1 MATGLP
7 WVRMDTDTHE
17 NPKILD
23 FIEEYG
29 QRALAAIAVWK
40 FAIGY
45 AGGHGTDGEIT
56 RAALK
61 QVHGT
66 PAHAR
71 LLVEAGFFDLTEK
84 GWQICGYDVHQPS
97 RAITEQ
103 LREQLSEA
111 GKKGA
116 AARWGKES

>member
-1 MATGLP
+1 
-7 WVRMDTDTHE
+7 MDTDTHE

-23 FIEEYG
+23 FIEEHG

-66 PAHAR
+66 PVHAR
-71 LLVEAGFFDLTEK
+71 LLVDAGFFELTER
-84 GWQICGYDVHQPS
+84 GWQISGYEVHQPS
-97 RAITEQ
+97 RAMTEQ

>member
-23 FIEEYG
+23 FIEEHG

-56 RAALK
+56 RAALR

-66 PAHAR
+66 PTHAR
-71 LLVEAGFFDLTEK
+71 LLVEAGFFDVTEK
-84 GWQICGYDVHQPS
+84 GWQISGYEVHQPS

>member
-23 FIEEYG
+23 FIEEHG

-66 PAHAR
+66 PTHAR
-71 LLVEAGFFDLTEK
+71 LLVDAGFFELTEK
-84 GWQICGYDVHQPS
+84 GWQISGYETHQPS
-97 RAITEQ
+97 RAMTDQ

>member
-7 WVRMDTDTHE
+7 WVRMDTDTHS

-23 FIEEYG
+23 FIEEHG
-29 QRALAAIAVWK
+29 QKALAAIAVWK
-40 FAIGY
+40 FAIEY
-45 AGGHGTDGEIT
+45 AGGHATDGAIS

-61 QVHGT
+61 QIHGSPT
-66 PAHAR
+66 HAR
-71 LLVEAGFFDLTEK
+71 LLVNAGFFEETDK
-84 GWQICGYDVHQPS
+84 GWMISGYVNHQPS
-97 RAITEQ
+97 RAVTDE

-116 AARWGKES
+116 AARWGKDA

>member
-23 FIEEYG
+23 FIEEHG

-56 RAALK
+56 RAALR

-71 LLVEAGFFDLTEK
+71 LLVEAGFFDVTEK
-84 GWQICGYDVHQPS
+84 GWQISGYEVHQPS

>member
-1 MATGLP
+1 
-7 WVRMDTDTHE
+7 MDTDTHE

-23 FIEEYG
+23 FIEEHG

-71 LLVEAGFFDLTEK
+71 LLVEAGFFELTEK
-84 GWQICGYDVHQPS
+84 GWQIAGYETHQPS
-97 RAITEQ
+97 RAMTDQ